1 MRNVRLEKLTQLVHR
16 RASEVISY
24 ELNDPRL
31 GFVTISRVK
40 LSGDLKHAVIFY
52 SVLGTEGDRSKT
64 EHALEH
70 ARGHVQSEIASVM
83 HTRVT
88 PVVRF
93 EYDEG
98 VAGSIRVSQLLDDLR
113 EERGEQEESSIPGA
127 EEE

>member
-1 MRNVRLEKLTQLVHR
+1 MRELRLEKLTHLVHR
-16 RASEVISY
+16 RASEVILY

-40 LSGDLKHAVIFY
+40 LSGDLRHATIFY
-52 SVLGTEGDRSKT
+52 SVVGTDGDRSKT

-70 ARGHVQSEIASVM
+70 ARGHVQSEIARVM

-88 PVVRF
+88 PIVRF

-98 VAGSIRVSQLLDDLR
+98 VAGSIRVSRILDELR
-113 EERGEQEESSIPGA
+113 EERGEQEEPSATHG